1 MTYIRVIPRDL
12 FNESK
17 LLKCLGRLVIE
28 AERHPEI
35 EVELIGGDRAG
46 FDIRQSDADGSL
58 WARNI
63 RVTIGGRHVTV
74 QTNYN
79 SKSEWPMYASPADSH
94 DVASVFND
102 DGSLADEF
110 LALGGN
116 RAQA

>member
-28 AERHPEI
+28 AERHPHI
-35 EVELIGGDRAG
+35 SVELIEGRERQG
-46 FDIRQSDADGSL
+46 FDIRQSEADGSL

-63 RVTIGGRHVTV
+63 HVTVGGRHIIV

-79 SKSEWPMYASPADSH
+79 SKREWPLYATPADSP
-94 DVASVFND
+94 DVVEVFD
-102 DGSLADEF
+102 DAGKLTDEF
-110 LALGGN
+110 VGLG
-116 RAQA
+116 